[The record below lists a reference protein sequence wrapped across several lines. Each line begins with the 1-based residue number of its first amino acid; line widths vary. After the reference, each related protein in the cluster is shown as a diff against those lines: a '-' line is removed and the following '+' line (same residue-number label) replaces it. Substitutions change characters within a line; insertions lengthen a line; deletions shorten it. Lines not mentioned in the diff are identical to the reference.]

1 MKTRASAAALM
12 ILMIVGGCRHQ
23 APKLYA
29 QESLT
34 EQAEVPRFV
43 PATVRDS
50 AAAARGVAGLAVR
63 LSRPLLA
70 GSGVPTR
77 VRLMPD
83 TAAGIPAREDTL
95 TAGLVVSFV
104 NEVPGPYHVTVQRL
118 GYRPQTVA
126 ARLRKGYIDTV
137 EVTLAF
143 AFP

>member
-1 MKTRASAAALM
+1 MKTRACVVAVMCLVSAS
-12 ILMIVGGCRHQ
+12 GCRHQ

-34 EQAEVPRFV
+34 EQAELPRCV
-43 PATVRDS
+43 PATIPDS

-77 VRLMPD
+77 VRLVPD
-83 TAAGIPAREDTL
+83 AAGRPPREDSL
-95 TAGLVVSFV
+95 TTGLVVSFV

-126 ARLRKGYIDTV
+126 AQLRMGYVDTV
-137 EVTLAF
+137 EVTLAS